1 MQSLTKGDLIK
12 IHDDLVKI
20 SSEELDILSEYKLD
34 KIVFRHKKAK
44 TLVKKA
50 AVLLPIYQISNL
62 LAKEINEPLSQ
73 VLKYSLN
80 LIKNKW
86 KLVIRS

>member
-1 MQSLTKGDLIK
+1 MQSLTKEDLIK

-20 SSEELDILSEYKLD
+20 SGEESDILSEYKLN
-34 KIVFRHKKAK
+34 KIAFRHQRVK

-50 AVLLPIYQISNL
+50 AVLLHDIPIYNL

-80 LIKNKW
+80 LTKN
-86 KLVIRS
+86 